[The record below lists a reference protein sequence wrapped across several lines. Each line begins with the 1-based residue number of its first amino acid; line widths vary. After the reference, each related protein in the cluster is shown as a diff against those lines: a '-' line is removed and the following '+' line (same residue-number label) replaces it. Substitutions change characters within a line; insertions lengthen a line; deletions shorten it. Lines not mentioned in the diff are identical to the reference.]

1 MLDVPLK
8 RAFAACVFVG
18 ACAPSTG
25 GDYLDAGLR
34 SRVETLKAEVAAAPS
49 GQENAMD
56 RAMVFWEWIN
66 AYAVTGR
73 TLPMDS
79 TTTVMRVVSQKEQ
92 GRVAAAMLETLDAK
106 ILELAIRDEDPAAI
120 GEVGARVDEPLV
132 VGSRAQLEQTYTVG
146 SMGMTAGGAFLL
158 GAQIMSD
165 QEKMQHED
173 PSADNYVSLRSSNP
187 DARWEKFRIPLSGK
201 HGGFQNQEEMV
212 AFRLAAGALGQGD
225 TVTFTYGDRSQ
236 GSSGLKFQTLTTEK
250 LILPIYVDLQG
261 DGVFFT
267 PRWPSHE
274 VMALDEVES
283 LAVFAPSVLAVG
295 EEFAVTVRSEDRYFN
310 RSRGVTDQDYAV
322 LLDGEEIATVPAGSG
337 SFARVDGLSVGHP
350 GVVRFVVR
358 SEDGR
363 LESESNPV
371 WVARAPEQR
380 IYWGELHG
388 HAGFAEGQGGGE
400 EFYRYARDD
409 ARLDFVSLTDHDSS
423 MDDLEWRHLQ
433 ELARDFT
440 EEGEFLAILGYEWSA
455 RRDLGGHHN
464 VFFRSRDR
472 PRVPNQEAPTLAEM
486 VERLRAENEP
496 SAVLV
501 IPHAHQAGDWN
512 QSEGDLETLV
522 EITSQHGTFE
532 WFGNRY
538 LQNGFEIGFISASDD
553 HRAKPGYNP
562 GLFFS
567 PHVQGP
573 GLAAALAPE
582 KTTDGV
588 FDALRSRRAYA
599 TSGQRIL
606 LSATLNGEPMGTRQP
621 FTERREFF
629 CRVSGTSSIDRIDL
643 IRNGRVLRG
652 RSYLSAPLES
662 DAVLQIGFESSSEVF
677 APDRDN
683 PRVYRVWTGV
693 LEVTGARLLGIE
705 SPGFKNPYLE
715 WAEVDPDQP
724 QRVRFYTETRG
735 RMNTLLLRLA
745 GASSSTRVT
754 LHLEAAREN
763 GFAPPLV
770 RQPVDIP
777 AAVVDFGLDELVDS
791 RIEQVLPVGRHLD
804 RVRLQVIDAEAPLD
818 REFEF
823 VDLEPVE
830 PGDYYYFRVTQL
842 DGGQAWSSPF
852 WVGRRDGGGVQPAS
866 GAPGR

>member
-1 MLDVPLK
+1 MRSVPLK
-8 RAFAACVFVG
+8 RVLLAACAVVV
-18 ACAPSTG
+18 ACAPPPG
-25 GDYLDAGLR
+25 DDYLDADLR
-34 SRVETLKAEVAAAPS
+34 LRVEALKVEVEAAPS
-49 GQENAMD
+49 DQATAPD
-56 RAMVFWEWIN
+56 RARVFWEWLN
-66 AYAVTGR
+66 AYALTGR

-79 TTTVMRVVSQKEQ
+79 TTTVMRVVSQHEL
-92 GRVAAAMLETLDAK
+92 GRGISERILGTLDDK
-106 ILELAIRDEDPAAI
+106 IGELAIRDERPDAI
-120 GEVGARVDEPLV
+120 GDVTAGTSGLLV
-132 VGSRAQLEQTYTVG
+132 AGERAEIEQTYTVG
-146 SMGMTAGGAFLL
+146 SMGMATGGSFLL
-158 GAQIMSD
+158 GAQIMAD
-165 QEKMQHED
+165 QESMQHED
-173 PSADNYVSLRSSNP
+173 PAASNYVSLSSSNA
-187 DARWEKFRIPLSGK
+187 DSRWEKDRIPLSGK
-201 HGGFQNQEEMV
+201 HGGFQDEEPMV
-212 AFRLAAGALGQGD
+212 VFRLAEGNLEQGD

-236 GSSGLKFQTLTTEK
+236 GSGGLRLQTLTTEA
-250 LILPIYVDLQG
+250 LVLPIYVDLEG
-261 DGVFFT
+261 TGVYFT
-267 PRWPSHE
+267 PRWPHHE
-274 VMALDEVES
+274 VVSLDEVES
-283 LAVFAPSVLAVG
+283 LAVFAPSVVAAG
-295 EEFAVTVRSEDRYFN
+295 EEIDLVVRSEDRYFN
-310 RSRGVTDQDYAV
+310 RSRGVTGQEYTV
-322 LLDGEEIATVPAGSG
+322 LLDGEMVATVPAGSAAA
-337 SFARVDGLSVGHP
+337 ARVEAVTVSEP
-350 GVVRFVVR
+350 GVARFVVR
-358 SEDGR
+358 SVDGR
-363 LESESNPV
+363 LEAESNPV
-371 WVARAPEQR
+371 WVEAAPAER

-400 EFYRYARDD
+400 QFYRYARDD
-409 ARLDFVSLTDHDSS
+409 ARLDFVALTDHDSS

-433 ELARDFT
+433 ELSRDFT

-455 RRDLGGHHN
+455 RRYLGGHHN

-486 VERLRAENEP
+486 YERLRAENAP
-496 SAVLV
+496 SEVLV

-512 QSEGDLETLV
+512 QSAGDLETLV

-573 GLAAALAPE
+573 GLAAAVAAE
-582 KTTDGV
+582 KTTDAV

-621 FTERREFF
+621 YTERREFS
-629 CRVSGTSSIDRIDL
+629 CGVSGTSPIDRIDL
-643 IRNGRVLRG
+643 IKNGRVLRS
-652 RSYLSAPLES
+652 RSYLSAPLDS
-662 DAVLQIGFESSSEVF
+662 SAWVQIGFESSSEVF

-735 RMNTLLLRLA
+735 RMNTLLLRLS

-754 LHLEAAREN
+754 LHLDAAREN
-763 GFAPPLV
+763 GFAPPLI

-777 AAVVDFGLDELVDS
+777 AAVVVFELDDLEDS
-791 RIEQVLPVGRHLD
+791 RSEQVLPVGRHLD
-804 RVRLQVIDAEAPLD
+804 RVRLQVIDAGAALD
-818 REFEF
+818 REFDF
-823 VDLEPVE
+823 VDLGSTA

-852 WVGRRDGGGVQPAS
+852 WVGRRDAGDGAAAGG
-866 GAPGR
+866 